1 MQTRQPNKE
10 WKIIKPKS
18 IFMLDNQN
26 TIQKIISSL
35 INITFDFD
43 IEEVKKEM
51 ELVEVPKLEIDK
63 LGKDKVQEN
72 FNKDIFKIKMPD
84 GKIIDSTSIY
94 KHSIENNIKE
104 PVIFINPNFKYVQ
117 WVVKKDFVRPQIKK
131 HIKRQISSNNDVN
144 IEELKK
150 ELLIEEIKD
159 KKIEG
164 YIDKLPI
171 KTSNHISEG
180 KFHIQSSCSRE
191 SAIEMLNEVLEELKV
206 DAKAFI
212 KSKLKQDYKYITM
225 YLIFVTFITGLWFI
239 NKQRGTIPLWLS
251 NIIGIFL
258 FLAPFIL
265 RIVNFSFFSTLFFK
279 KKAEKK
285 YEKEFY
291 SKLN

>member
-1 MQTRQPNKE
+1 
-10 WKIIKPKS
+10 
-18 IFMLDNQN
+18 MLDNQN

-206 DAKAFI
+206 DAKGFI

>member
-1 MQTRQPNKE
+1 
-10 WKIIKPKS
+10 
-18 IFMLDNQN
+18 MLDNQN

-131 HIKRQISSNNDVN
+131 HIKIQISSNNDVN

-171 KTSNHISEG
+171 KTSNHISKG

-191 SAIEMLNEVLEELKV
+191 SAIEMLNEVLDELKV
-206 DAKAFI
+206 DAKVFT
-212 KSKLKQDYKYITM
+212 KSKLKQDYKYITI

-239 NKQRGTIPLWLS
+239 NKQTDTIPLWLS

-258 FLAPFIL
+258 FVVPFIL

>member
-1 MQTRQPNKE
+1 
-10 WKIIKPKS
+10 
-18 IFMLDNQN
+18 MLDNQN

-285 YEKEFY
+285 
-291 SKLN
+291 

>member
-1 MQTRQPNKE
+1 
-10 WKIIKPKS
+10 
-18 IFMLDNQN
+18 MLDNQN

-51 ELVEVPKLEIDK
+51 ELVEGPKLEIDK

>member
-1 MQTRQPNKE
+1 
-10 WKIIKPKS
+10 
-18 IFMLDNQN
+18 MLDNQN

-279 KKAEKK
+279 KKTEKK

>member
-1 MQTRQPNKE
+1 
-10 WKIIKPKS
+10 
-18 IFMLDNQN
+18 MLDNQN

>member
-1 MQTRQPNKE
+1 
-10 WKIIKPKS
+10 
-18 IFMLDNQN
+18 MLDNQN

-131 HIKRQISSNNDVN
+131 HVKRQISSNNDVN

>member
-1 MQTRQPNKE
+1 
-10 WKIIKPKS
+10 
-18 IFMLDNQN
+18 MLDNQN

-225 YLIFVTFITGLWFI
+225 YLIFVTLRTGWWFI

>member
-1 MQTRQPNKE
+1 
-10 WKIIKPKS
+10 
-18 IFMLDNQN
+18 MLDNQN

-258 FLAPFIL
+258 FLATFIL
-265 RIVNFSFFSTLFFK
+265 IILNFSCFITLFFK

>member
-1 MQTRQPNKE
+1 
-10 WKIIKPKS
+10 
-18 IFMLDNQN
+18 MLDNQN

-258 FLAPFIL
+258 FVTPFIL

>member
-1 MQTRQPNKE
+1 
-10 WKIIKPKS
+10 
-18 IFMLDNQN
+18 MLDNQN

-144 IEELKK
+144 IEEIKK